1 MNKGTTIMGTNA
13 DIVLV
18 SVEGPIA
25 TLTLNRP
32 EKLNAI
38 DFATI
43 ARLHELL
50 DWIEADDTIRVL
62 ILTGSGERA
71 FSAGAD
77 IAEFKSKVWAGPE
90 VALREFVRRG
100 QRLTSRLEAFPK
112 PIVAAVNGLAYGG
125 GCEVTEAVPLAI
137 ASDRASFAKSEIKLG
152 FPPPYGGTQRLPR
165 LVGRKR
171 GLAMLLT
178 GDPIGPQEALAAGL
192 VNKVVQHGDLMREA
206 RRLALRIAENSPL
219 AVAAT
224 LAAVTRGLNLSID
237 EGLAVEAGQF
247 ARMVATEDI
256 REGISAFLEKRPA
269 LFTGR

>member
-1 MNKGTTIMGTNA
+1 MS
-13 DIVLV
+13 DIVLIR
-18 SVEGPIA
+18 VEGAVA

-50 DWIEADDTIRVL
+50 DGIEADDAIRAV
-62 ILTGSGERA
+62 ILTGSGDRA

-77 IAEFKSKVWAGPE
+77 IAEFKHKVWAGPE

-112 PIVAAVNGLAYGG
+112 PIIAAVNGLAYGG

-152 FPPPYGGTQRLPR
+152 FAPPYGGTQRLPR

-171 GLAMLLT
+171 ALAMLLT
-178 GDPIGPQEALAAGL
+178 GDPIAPDEARAAGL
-192 VNKVVQHGDLMREA
+192 VNMVVPHDSLMDEA
-206 RRLALRIAENSPL
+206 RRLASRMTDKSPL

-237 EGLAVEAGQF
+237 EGLAVEAAQF
-247 ARMVATEDI
+247 ARMAATDDI

-269 LFTGR
+269 MFSGR